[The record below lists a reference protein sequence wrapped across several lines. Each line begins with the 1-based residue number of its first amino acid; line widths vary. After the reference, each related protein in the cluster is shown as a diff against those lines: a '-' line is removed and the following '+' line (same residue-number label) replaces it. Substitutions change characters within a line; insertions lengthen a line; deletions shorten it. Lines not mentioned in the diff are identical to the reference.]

1 MFVYSLQLSVTFLFV
16 CVVVQCF
23 RHADLTSDRPST
35 IQFKE
40 KLPWFLSAL
49 PSADCAKGGYG
60 AYSTSV
66 DLQGWFFHTVPSFFL
81 YPFSVID
88 TLIVSIPKSVICP
101 GYENGIIQAS
111 SFRTY
116 HTPLNK
122 QVLYY
127 LIIT

>member
-66 DLQGWFFHTVPSFFL
+66 DLKGLFSHCPLFL
-81 YPFSVID
+81 
-88 TLIVSIPKSVICP
+88 
-101 GYENGIIQAS
+101 S
-111 SFRTY
+111 SMS
-116 HTPLNK
+116 
-122 QVLYY
+122 LY
-127 LIIT
+127 